1 MTALL
6 IALHLAV
13 GTPLAM
19 RADTLEHLVIAA
31 EGMEFRALAAGPD
44 TGRLVVLLHG
54 FPETGYTWRRQ
65 LQALARAGYRAVA
78 PDQRGYSPG
87 ARPDSVSA
95 YGMSHLVGDVL
106 AIATALGRQRFDLV
120 GHDWG
125 GAVAWVVA
133 TAAPDRVRT
142 LTVLSTPHYAAL
154 AAGRARGGSD
164 QSQRSGYF
172 TDFAAPDAVV
182 RFLADSAA
190 RLRAIYA
197 HHSAAARARY
207 LAVFGDSATLGAAL
221 AWYGAAFGPGTT
233 GAAPT
238 KAPPP
243 PPPAKVAVPTLYLW
257 GERDSAFGRETA
269 EASAEFVAGP
279 YRFVPLTG
287 VGHWLT
293 EEASDTVTAELLRQV
308 QGHALR

>member
-6 IALHLAV
+6 FVLHLAV

-31 EGMEFRALAAGPD
+31 EGMEFRALAAGPTD
-44 TGRLVVLLHG
+44 GRLVLLLHG
-54 FPETGYTWRRQ
+54 FPETSYTWRRQ

-87 ARPDSVSA
+87 ARPDAVAA

-106 AIATALGRQRFDLV
+106 AIATALGRERFDLV

-133 TAAPDRVRT
+133 TAAPTRVRT

-164 QSQRSGYF
+164 QSQRSSYF

-190 RLRAIYA
+190 RLRVIYA
-197 HHSAAARARY
+197 HHDPVARQHY
-207 LAVFGDSATLGAAL
+207 LTVFGDSATMRAAL
-221 AWYGAAFGPGTT
+221 AWYGAAFGPGTP
-233 GAAPT
+233 GAKPT
-238 KAPPP
+238 ATPPP
-243 PPPAKVAVPTLYLW
+243 PSKIIVPTLYLW

-269 EASAEFVAGP
+269 EASAQFVTGH
-279 YRFVPLTG
+279 YRFVVLPG
-287 VGHWLT
+287 AGHWLT
-293 EEASDTVTAELLRQV
+293 EEASDTVTAELLRQ
-308 QGHALR
+308 LRSGSSD